1 MASRFSDMSKY
12 ERPTK
17 EKEMIIQ
24 LNKQREFNGFI
35 RGLAIYCFNDC
46 VNSFPAGEKKQT

>member
-17 EKEMIIQ
+17 EKEMLIQ